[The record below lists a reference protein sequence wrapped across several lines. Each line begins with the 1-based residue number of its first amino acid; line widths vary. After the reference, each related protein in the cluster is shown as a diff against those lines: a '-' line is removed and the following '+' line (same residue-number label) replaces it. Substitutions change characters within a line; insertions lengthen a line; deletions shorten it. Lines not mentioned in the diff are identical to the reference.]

1 MKYFAIIV
9 GIISAICASAFTILK
24 IKSNGVKKWTF

>member
-9 GIISAICASAFTILK
+9 AIISAICVTTFTILK

>member
-9 GIISAICASAFTILK
+9 GIISAICLTAFTLLK